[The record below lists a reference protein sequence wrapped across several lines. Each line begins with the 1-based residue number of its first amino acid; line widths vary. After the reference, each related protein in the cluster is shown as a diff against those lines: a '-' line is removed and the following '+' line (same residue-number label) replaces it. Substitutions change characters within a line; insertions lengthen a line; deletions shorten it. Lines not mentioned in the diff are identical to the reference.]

1 MRCGRHQDQ
10 DVSVYNE
17 WCVFGEPRTALGPTF
32 LVCKMLDEQVPA
44 SLIHWG
50 LPRRLPGPWLPP
62 ITFEVF
68 QIFHSVKP
76 SAVEVSMS
84 FFFFCCLFPPIV
96 KKWLSSDR

>member
-1 MRCGRHQDQ
+1 MGI
-10 DVSVYNE
+10 YNE
-17 WCVFGEPRTALGPTF
+17 RCVFGEPRTALGPTF

-50 LPRRLPGPWLPP
+50 LPRCPPGPWLPT

-76 SAVEVSMS
+76 SAVEVSKS
-84 FFFFCCLFPPIV
+84 FFFSAVSFLP
-96 KKWLSSDR
+96 L